1 MGLPMLGLINICMH
15 CGSAYAGARYWAKGS
30 CIQFGLQILLI
41 IIIVVVVVA
50 MAGAAQGCGFDAACL
65 AKLAKLSS
73 ECALLGGITGSKA
86 ECDANTKCTWK
97 ASYKLMGATMPATC
111 IAK

>member
-1 MGLPMLGLINICMH
+1 MG
-15 CGSAYAGARYWAKGS
+15 YAGARYWAKGS

-50 MAGAAQGCGFDAACL
+50 MAGAAVATIAGSAQGCGFDAACL